1 VSAFGAV
8 RANLTAAA
16 ELTVER
22 LSRSPHH
29 VLLSLLLHAAVLLGL
44 GHLLPG
50 VLVEDFVAALLATI
64 VIALLN
70 ALVRPIL
77 IVLTLPL
84 TVASF
89 GLVSL
94 VINASMVVVA
104 APLVP
109 GLEVTGF
116 LPAFSLAIV
125 LTVAT
130 TIVNVVLSVDEDET
144 FYAQLARRIQQ
155 AGVADGDR
163 SRPGLVIIQI
173 DGLAAPILRNAIR
186 VGLVPRMASWVRS
199 GRYRLVEWDCPPP
212 SQTSA
217 SQAGILH
224 GNNEGI
230 PAFRWYEKASG
241 RLLVSNRPADAAEIE
256 ARISDGQGLLHPA
269 GASVGNLFSGDAA
282 DAAFTMSRM
291 TDPVG
296 SIRADAF
303 QLYFVDP
310 AAFIRTIVLSIGEMV
325 KELVEARRQRRQ
337 DVQPR
342 VHRGAT
348 FAFLRAA
355 TNVVLRDLN
364 TTFVV
369 RSMNLGVPV
378 VYVDYV
384 DYDEIAHHAGPER
397 LESLRTLAG
406 VDRAIASLER
416 AGASAARDY
425 RFVLLS
431 DHGQSQGATFR
442 QRFGQTLEEL
452 LSDLTGRGTTVV
464 AATGRTEAYGPV
476 NALLTELIQ
485 RPGVAG
491 RVSSRA
497 LRGQT
502 SGGAVQLEG
511 DEQTVE
517 VPGSDGPTELV
528 VCASGNLANVYFPA
542 HPGRLSAEEIEEL
555 HPGLLASLSAHPGI
569 GFVMVRSE
577 QHGTL
582 ILGAGG
588 VRRLGDDHVD
598 GDDPLADLGGHA
610 AAHLR
615 RLDAFVN
622 VGDLLLNSTY
632 DPDLGE
638 VAAFEELV
646 GSHGGLG
653 GPQNQPFLMAPAE
666 LPLPDGALVGA
677 PAVHGQLRRWI
688 DGLGI
693 PEDAKDPPRLEPVRE
708 PRGLGV
714 LVAYMAINS
723 LVLLL
728 AGLGILAMVT
738 FGSPA
743 EVPDEIG
750 RLPAFVGFILGGFG
764 VIGLLT
770 ALGLWLRQRWARYA
784 TLALQAIAVLQV
796 VFALASDGLRG
807 VLSYGVIAAAVALVL
822 FFYLTR
828 PHVAAVF
835 ERPDSTRPLRQRG
848 RPTGD
853 PSG

>member
-1 VSAFGAV
+1 VTALALRGH
-8 RANLTAAA
+8 LTAAIA
-16 ELTVER
+16 LAAER
-22 LSRSPHH
+22 LRRAPHH
-29 VLLSLLLHAAVLLGL
+29 VVLALLLQAAVLLAL

-50 VLVEDFVAALLATI
+50 VFVEDIVAALLATI
-64 VIALLN
+64 VLALLN

-77 IVLTLPL
+77 ILLTLPL

-94 VINASMVVVA
+94 VINASMVVLA

-116 LPAFSLAIV
+116 LPAFSLAII

-130 TIVNVVLSVDEDET
+130 TVVNVVLSVDEDET
-144 FYAQLARRIQQ
+144 FYAELARRIQR
-155 AGVADGDR
+155 AGVAVGDR
-163 SRPGLVIIQI
+163 SRPGLVIIQV

-199 GRYRLVEWDCPPP
+199 GRYRLAAWECPLP

-224 GNNEGI
+224 GDNAGI

-256 ARISDGQGLLHPA
+256 ARVSDGQGLLHPR

-291 TDPVG
+291 TNPVA
-296 SIRADAF
+296 SLKADAF

-310 AAFIRTIVLSIGEMV
+310 AAFVRTIVLSVGEMV
-325 KELVEARRQRRQ
+325 KEFVEARRQRSQ

-342 VHRGAT
+342 VRRGAT

-355 TNVVLRDLN
+355 TNVALRDLN

-378 VYVDYV
+378 IYVDYV

-416 AGASAARDY
+416 AAAGAARDY

-431 DHGQSQGATFR
+431 DHGQSQGAPFR

-452 LSDLTGRGTTVV
+452 LQDLMGGDATVV
-464 AATGRTEAYGPV
+464 AATGRSEAYGPI

-491 RVSSRA
+491 RVTSRA

-502 SGGAVQLEG
+502 SDGAVQLEG
-511 DEQTVE
+511 ELTTVE
-517 VPGSDGPTELV
+517 PGAGDRAPQLV

-542 HPGRLSAEEIEEL
+542 HPGRLSAEELEEL
-555 HPGLLASLSAHPGI
+555 HPGLIASLSSHPGI
-569 GFVMVRSE
+569 GFVMMRTES
-577 QHGTL
+577 HGTL
-582 ILGAGG
+582 VVGASG
-588 VRRLGDDHVD
+588 VRRLAD
-598 GDDPLADLGGHA
+598 GRIDGEDPLAGFGHRA
-610 AAHLR
+610 AEHLR
-615 RLDAFVN
+615 RMDSFGN
-622 VGDLLLNSTY
+622 VGDLLINSTY

-653 GPQNQPFLMAPAE
+653 GPQNEPFIMAPVE
-666 LPLPDGALVGA
+666 LPLDDEPLVGA
-677 PAVHGQLRRWI
+677 PAVYLRLRDWVERL
-688 DGLGI
+688 GLAAEAVAEG
-693 PEDAKDPPRLEPVRE
+693 PVLEPVRE

-714 LVAYMAINS
+714 LVGYMALS
-723 LVLLL
+723 SLLVLLAGVAIL
-728 AGLGILAMVT
+728 AALAFGPAGDIPEELGSHPVVVGGMLTALGGLGLA
-738 FGSPA
+738 
-743 EVPDEIG
+743 
-750 RLPAFVGFILGGFG
+750 
-764 VIGLLT
+764 T
-770 ALGLWLRQRWARYA
+770 ALGLWRRQRWARLA
-784 TLALQAIAVLQV
+784 TLAIQAIAVLQL

-807 VLSYGVIAAAVALVL
+807 AVTYGVVAAAIALGL

-828 PHVAAVF
+828 PHVAEVF
-835 ERPDSTRPLRQRG
+835 ERPDSRRPERRSRG
-848 RPTGD
+848 VTAR
-853 PSG
+853 